1 MKEREEEKKNKIED
15 KILIKEASVKEIK
28 QHKKIIIEEKKVIDH
43 QKRLEKKVAII
54 ETGELT
60 KRL

>member
-28 QHKKIIIEEKKVIDH
+28 EHKKIVIEEKKVVD
-43 QKRLEKKVAII
+43 Q
-54 ETGELT
+54 
-60 KRL
+60 